1 MPVIRRF
8 LGIVIMMYYRD
19 HNPPHFQAKYGDYEI
34 IVSIE
39 GKVLEGKFPKRALQ
53 LVIEWLNLHKKE
65 LLDNW
70 QKTQN
75 GEPLKSIAPL
85 E

>member
-1 MPVIRRF
+1 MPVISRF

-19 HNPPHFQAKYGDYEI
+19 HNPPHFHAKYGDYEI

-39 GKVLEGKFPKRALQ
+39 GKVLEEKFPRRALQ
-53 LVIEWLNLHKKE
+53 LVIEWLNLHKEE

-70 QKTQN
+70 QRTQI
-75 GEPLKSIAPL
+75 GEQLNPIAPL